1 MFEQLQQ
8 KAWFPSPM
16 AGFVGAVLG
25 AFALGVGVG
34 KLITGVKPWDWTL
47 TVLDFVI
54 LAFYTGWFA
63 IAVIRTLPKRKVP
76 G

>member
-1 MFEQLQQ
+1 MFEQQQQ
-8 KAWFPSPM
+8 KTWFPSPM

-34 KLITGVKPWDWTL
+34 KLIAGVKPWDWTL
-47 TVLDFVI
+47 TVLDFI
-54 LAFYTGWFA
+54 LLAFYTCWFA
-63 IAVIRTLPKRKVP
+63 IAVIRTLPKSKSA